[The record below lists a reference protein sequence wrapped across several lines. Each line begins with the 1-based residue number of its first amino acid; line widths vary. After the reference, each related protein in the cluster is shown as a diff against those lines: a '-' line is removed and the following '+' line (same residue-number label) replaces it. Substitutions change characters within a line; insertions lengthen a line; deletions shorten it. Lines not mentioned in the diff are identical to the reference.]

1 LRWTFV
7 RVPSHRGPE
16 RHRFIDG
23 DTRAPA
29 REAAELGPVQTIRS
43 RPRQRQS
50 LEDLAGEV
58 LSGLYGALV
67 GDTPRALRVY
77 RDNDA
82 LLLLLRFDPE
92 LHAGADGGAVDSLAE
107 TSFMAMLELVAEV
120 VSARG
125 GLDVVPGNVR
135 VCAARGLAVFALG
148 LVEDEP
154 SARCDQPTMARA
166 RLEKREGGLRLAG

>member
-1 LRWTFV
+1 M
-7 RVPSHRGPE
+7 
-16 RHRFIDG
+16 
-23 DTRAPA
+23 
-29 REAAELGPVQTIRS
+29 QTIRS
-43 RPRQRQS
+43 RPRQRRS

-92 LHAGADGGAVDSLAE
+92 LLAGADGGGVDSLAE
-107 TSFMAMLELVAEV
+107 ASFMAMLELVAEV

-125 GLDVVPGNVR
+125 GLEVVPGNVR
-135 VCAARGLAVFALG
+135 VCATRGLAVFALG
-148 LVEDEP
+148 LVEDEA
-154 SARCDQPTMARA
+154 SARCDQPTMDRA